1 MTVPFAALRAVL
13 LDMDGVLWRGTEP
26 LGDLPA
32 LFKRLEALGLEV
44 ALVTNNATRS
54 VAAYQE
60 KLARFGVQVPGERIL
75 NSAQAAVA
83 ALRETLPPG
92 APVFVVGE
100 AGLVETL
107 EAAGYRV
114 VEDGTAAAVV
124 AALDRGLSYEKLRRA
139 TLLLRQGV
147 PFIGTNP
154 DRTYPTPEGLV
165 PGAGAILAALE
176 AASDRQPRI
185 VGKPE
190 PLLFRLA
197 LERLDVR
204 PEEALVVGDR
214 LETDIAGGQRAGCY
228 TALVLSGVTT
238 AEQARRWS
246 PPPDLI
252 APDLT
257 HLVDL
262 LERERHHPGRRV
274 VREDL
279 A

>member
-1 MTVPFAALRAVL
+1 MSVPFTQLRALL
-13 LDMDGVLWRGTEP
+13 LDMDGVLWRGDQP

-32 LFKRLEALGLEV
+32 LFNRITRMELAV

-54 VAAYQE
+54 VAAYVE
-60 KLARFGVQVPGERIL
+60 KLRRFGVTMPPERIF

-83 ALRETLPPG
+83 ALRELLPPG
-92 APVFVVGE
+92 SPVFVVGE
-100 AGLVETL
+100 GGLIETL
-107 EAAGYRV
+107 EQAGYPMTT
-114 VEDGTAAAVV
+114 DGDAQAVV
-124 AALDRGLSYEKLRRA
+124 AALDRGLSYAKLKQA
-139 TLLLRQGV
+139 TLLLRRGV

-176 AASDRQPRI
+176 AASDRRPRI

-197 LERLDVR
+197 LERLGVR

-228 TALVLSGVTT
+228 TALVLSGVTD

-252 APDLT
+252 VPDLI

-262 LERERHHPGRRV
+262 LERERMHPGRRV
-274 VREDL
+274 L
-279 A
+279 GGKPA